1 MTDLSLSTW
10 LLFVLAALIVGLAK
24 TSIGG
29 LGTLS
34 VVIFASQL
42 PARESTGA
50 LLPLLMVGD
59 VLAVAAYRRHANW
72 RLLAR
77 LFPWLAV
84 GVVLGAVFV
93 AYVDDSAM
101 RRSIGIVLLALV
113 AVQLFSRHD
122 RASGW
127 RTDPNASHRTRV
139 QQIATASVGICAG
152 FVTMVANAAGPVT
165 TIYFLMAGLPMLEF
179 LGTGAWLFL
188 VVNLFKLPFSIGLGL
203 IDASSLGT
211 DAVLAPVVLLGA
223 GIGYLLVRRINQRQF
238 EWLALALAAVSSV
251 PLVL

>member
-1 MTDLSLSTW
+1 MADLSLSTW
-10 LLFVLAALIVGLAK
+10 LLFVLAALFVGLAK

-50 LLPLLMVGD
+50 LLPLLMLGD
-59 VLAVAAYRRHANW
+59 VLAVVAYRRHANW
-72 RLLAR
+72 MLLAR
-77 LFPWLAV
+77 LFPWVAV
-84 GVVLGAVFV
+84 GVVLGALFV
-93 AYVDDSAM
+93 ARVDDAMM

-113 AVQLFSRHD
+113 AVQLISRHD
-122 RASGW
+122 RVRGW
-127 RTDPNASHRTRV
+127 RADPTASRRTALQRV
-139 QQIATASVGICAG
+139 ATASLGACAG

-179 LGTGAWLFL
+179 LGTGAWFFL
-188 VVNLFKLPFSIGLGL
+188 VVNTFKLPFSIGLGL
-203 IDASSLGT
+203 IDVPSLGT
-211 DAVLAPVVLLGA
+211 DAVLAPVVLLG
-223 GIGYLLVRRINQRQF
+223 GLIGYLSVRRINQKQF
-238 EWLALALAAVSSV
+238 EWLALVLAAVSSV